1 MRSTRTRFVS
11 TLALMLLPLLLVGMV
26 ACEDSDE
33 YHPAPVAAPDTSYV
47 SVPTPLPESARVAV
61 EDFANQKIALDS
73 DWDALQDEFD
83 QWKIGL
89 TDCHGG
95 AIYEALRG
103 FAVESASVAQFA
115 RDLPPSTTT
124 RDLAEAL
131 VEAAEQEEEAYRRLR
146 DRWQPN
152 NLSLFEAVEQR
163 RTQSAKAQQQVANG
177 IAELRDSLEEAP
189 IPEDIADFARSF
201 NSLKARWKDFHDDYR
216 ALIRAMG
223 QLQEEIQLEGDRSEM
238 GASET
243 ELDAVLERLQ
253 GIPREF
259 EDIVDGVD
267 RLPSLEVVETEI
279 EELGAAASTE
289 LDALQEMAVSL
300 SDRTVL
306 PLAQVEVAIE
316 RSEALLGGTTEALKE
331 IEGDDPDEGLADLQE
346 FEAAYIALAGKW
358 VDFHGNYNDW
368 RKTEGG
374 CDRTRVLQ
382 ALDEF
387 AIDFA
392 SLGRKV
398 RSLPQASH
406 LLPIHRLLT
415 DAIARE
421 EGSMRALRNS
431 WRPFTVDVF
440 KAVDVERANSD
451 RLRRDANIALEELNE
466 RFP

>member
-1 MRSTRTRFVS
+1 M
-11 TLALMLLPLLLVGMV
+11 
-26 ACEDSDE
+26 
-33 YHPAPVAAPDTSYV
+33 
-47 SVPTPLPESARVAV
+47 
-61 EDFANQKIALDS
+61 
-73 DWDALQDEFD
+73 
-83 QWKIGL
+83 
-89 TDCHGG
+89 
-95 AIYEALRG
+95 RG
-103 FAVESASVAQFA
+103 FAAESASVTQFA
-115 RDLPPSTTT
+115 RDLPPSKTT
-124 RDLAEAL
+124 RELAELL
-131 VEAAEQEEEAYRRLR
+131 VDAAEQEEEAYRRLR

-152 NLSLFEAVEQR
+152 NLSLFEAVEQH
-163 RTQSAKAQQQVANG
+163 RTQSADAQQRVANG
-177 IAELRDSLEEAP
+177 IAELQEGLEQAP

-201 NSLKARWKDFHDDYR
+201 NSLKARWKGFHDDYR

-223 QLQEEIQLEGDRSEM
+223 QLQEEMPGLRGRLVDLNGQAEQLQLAIARAVGTGEESGVSSPDQRILESQLAAVQQELRGVNSEVDA
-238 GASET
+238 GESEF
-243 ELDAVLERLQ
+243 EEIIERLQ

-267 RLPSLEVVETEI
+267 SLPTLEAVETEI
-279 EELGAAASTE
+279 EELGAAALTE
-289 LDALQEMAVSL
+289 LNALQEMADSL
-300 SDRTVL
+300 SDRAVL
-306 PLAQVEVAIE
+306 PVAQVEVAIE
-316 RSEALLGGTTEALKE
+316 RSEGLLGGTTEAFKE
-331 IEGDDPDEGLADLQE
+331 IEGDDPNEGLADLQD
-346 FEAAYIALAGKW
+346 FESAYMELAGKW
-358 VDFHGNYNDW
+358 GDFHVGFSEW

-374 CDRTRVLQ
+374 CDRTKVLQ

-406 LLPIHRLLT
+406 LLPLHSLLT

-421 EGSMRALRNS
+421 EGSMRTLRNS